1 MTTRREF
8 ITMLGGGA
16 AAAWPVTARAQ
27 APGRRPLI
35 AYLAGASSASAFAS
49 TAPSLLKGLRDHGYV
64 EGRDFDIT
72 YRFADGHMER
82 LPGLAEELVRLKPDI
97 ILAPATTPALVA
109 KQATLTIPIV
119 CPLLENPVGLG
130 LVASHNRPGGNVTGL
145 LRYVDGLAGKTLMLA
160 TQLLPGASRIG
171 MLINVGSAE
180 SIDQRR
186 DMTDAAQKL
195 PLKIVPAE
203 VRKPDDLEGAFATL
217 AGERADAVV
226 VLQDSLL
233 FSEHRRILALAAA
246 ARLPA
251 IWTTRLFAEAGGLIG
266 YGIDEAD
273 SFRRAASFVDK
284 ILKGAKPGQSLHR
297 CTGRV
302 FHLEPIRRAARAV
315 RRVLALR
322 HDALQAE
329 LALAV
334 GAFETVVEAN
344 AERDLREIVAWQ
356 HF

>member
-1 MTTRREF
+1 MRRREF
-8 ITMLGGGA
+8 ITLLGGA
-16 AAAWPVTARAQ
+16 AVWPRAARAQ

-49 TAPSLLKGLRDHGYV
+49 TAPSLLKGLRDLGYV
-64 EGRDFDIT
+64 GGRDFDIT

-82 LPGLAEELVRLKPDI
+82 LPELADEVVRLKPDI
-97 ILAPATTPALVA
+97 ILAPTTTPALVA
-109 KQATLTIPIV
+109 KQATVTIPIV

-145 LRYVDGLAGKTLMLA
+145 LRYVDGLAGKTLTLA
-160 TQLLPGASRIG
+160 TLLVPGAGRIG

-186 DMTDAAQKL
+186 DMNDAAQKL

-203 VRKPDDLEGAFATL
+203 VRKPDDLEAAFARL
-217 AGERADAVV
+217 AGERADALV

-273 SFRRAASFVDK
+273 SFRRAASLIDK
-284 ILKGAKPGQSLHR
+284 ILKGAKPGELPVELP
-297 CTGRV
+297 TKFELVINLKTAKALG
-302 FHLEPIRRAARAV
+302 LEIPPT
-315 RRVLALR
+315 L
-322 HDALQAE
+322 
-329 LALAV
+329 LALADEV
-334 GAFETVVEAN
+334 IE
-344 AERDLREIVAWQ
+344 
-356 HF
+356 

>member
-1 MTTRREF
+1 MFGMRRREF
-8 ITMLGGGA
+8 ITLLGGA
-16 AAAWPVTARAQ
+16 AVWPRAARAQ

-49 TAPSLLKGLRDHGYV
+49 TAPSLLKGLRDLGYV

-82 LPGLAEELVRLKPDI
+82 LPELADEVVRLKPDI
-97 ILAPATTPALVA
+97 ILAPTTTPALVA
-109 KQATLTIPIV
+109 KQATVTIPIV

-145 LRYVDGLAGKTLMLA
+145 LRYVDGLAGKTLTLA
-160 TQLLPGASRIG
+160 TLLVPGAGRIG
-171 MLINVGSAE
+171 MLVNVGSAE

-186 DMTDAAQKL
+186 DMNDAAQKL

-203 VRKPDDLEGAFATL
+203 VRKPDDLEAAFARL
-217 AGERADAVV
+217 AGERADALV

-246 ARLPA
+246 ALLPA

-273 SFRRAASFVDK
+273 SFRRAASLIDK
-284 ILKGAKPGQSLHR
+284 ILKGAKPGELPVELP
-297 CTGRV
+297 TKFELVINLKTAKALG
-302 FHLEPIRRAARAV
+302 LEIPPT
-315 RRVLALR
+315 L
-322 HDALQAE
+322 
-329 LALAV
+329 LALADEV
-334 GAFETVVEAN
+334 IE
-344 AERDLREIVAWQ
+344 
-356 HF
+356 

>member
-1 MTTRREF
+1 MPGIRRRDL
-8 ITMLGGGA
+8 ITLLGRA
-16 AAAWPVTARAQ
+16 AAVWPVSARAQ
-27 APGRRPLI
+27 PPGRRPLI
-35 AYLAGASSASAFAS
+35 AYLAGASSTSAFAS
-49 TAPSLLKGLRDHGYV
+49 TAPSLLKGLRDLGYV
-64 EGRDFDIT
+64 EGRDFDII

-82 LPGLAEELVRLKPDI
+82 LPELADQVVRLKPDI

-109 KQATLTIPIV
+109 RQATVSIPIV

-145 LRYVDGLAGKTLMLA
+145 LRYVDGLAGKMLMLA

-171 MLINVGSAE
+171 MLVNVGSAE

-186 DMTDAAQKL
+186 DMNDAAQKL

-203 VRKPDDLEGAFATL
+203 VRKPADLEAAFATL
-217 AGERADAVV
+217 AEERVDAVI

-233 FSEHRRILALAAA
+233 FSEHRRILGLAAS

-273 SFRRAASFVDK
+273 SFRRAAFLIDK
-284 ILKGAKPGQSLHR
+284 ILKGAKP
-297 CTGRV
+297 
-302 FHLEPIRRAARAV
+302 
-315 RRVLALR
+315 
-322 HDALQAE
+322 AE
-329 LALAV
+329 LPVELPTKFELVINLKTAKALGLEVPLQLQQLADEV
-334 GAFETVVEAN
+334 IE
-344 AERDLREIVAWQ
+344 
-356 HF
+356 

>member
-1 MTTRREF
+1 MFGMRRREF
-8 ITMLGGGA
+8 ITLLGGA
-16 AAAWPVTARAQ
+16 AVWPRAARAQ

-49 TAPSLLKGLRDHGYV
+49 TAPSLLKGLRDLGYV
-64 EGRDFDIT
+64 GGRDFDIT

-82 LPGLAEELVRLKPDI
+82 LPELADEVVRLKPDI
-97 ILAPATTPALVA
+97 ILAPTTTPALVA
-109 KQATLTIPIV
+109 KQATVTIPIV

-145 LRYVDGLAGKTLMLA
+145 LRYVDGLAGKTLTLA
-160 TQLLPGASRIG
+160 TLLVPGAGRIG

-186 DMTDAAQKL
+186 DMNDAAQKL

-203 VRKPDDLEGAFATL
+203 VRKPDDLEAAFATL
-217 AGERADAVV
+217 AGERADALV

-246 ARLPA
+246 ALLPA

-273 SFRRAASFVDK
+273 SFRRAASLIDK
-284 ILKGAKPGQSLHR
+284 ILKGAKPSELPVELPTKFELVINLKTAKALG
-297 CTGRV
+297 
-302 FHLEPIRRAARAV
+302 LEIPPT
-315 RRVLALR
+315 L
-322 HDALQAE
+322 
-329 LALAV
+329 LALADEV
-334 GAFETVVEAN
+334 IE
-344 AERDLREIVAWQ
+344 
-356 HF
+356 

>member
-1 MTTRREF
+1 MFGMRRREF
-8 ITMLGGGA
+8 ITLLGGA
-16 AAAWPVTARAQ
+16 AVWPRAARAQ

-49 TAPSLLKGLRDHGYV
+49 TAPSLLKGLRDLGYV

-82 LPGLAEELVRLKPDI
+82 LPELADEVVRLKPDI
-97 ILAPATTPALVA
+97 ILAPTTTPALVA
-109 KQATLTIPIV
+109 KQATVTIPIV

-145 LRYVDGLAGKTLMLA
+145 LRYVDGLAGKTLTLA
-160 TQLLPGASRIG
+160 TLLVPGAGRIG
-171 MLINVGSAE
+171 MLVNVGSAE

-186 DMTDAAQKL
+186 DMNDAAQKL

-203 VRKPDDLEGAFATL
+203 VRKPDDLEAAFARL
-217 AGERADAVV
+217 AGERADALV

-273 SFRRAASFVDK
+273 SFRRAASLIDK
-284 ILKGAKPGQSLHR
+284 ILKGAKPSELPVELPTKFELVINLKTAKALG
-297 CTGRV
+297 
-302 FHLEPIRRAARAV
+302 LEIPPT
-315 RRVLALR
+315 L
-322 HDALQAE
+322 
-329 LALAV
+329 LALADEV
-334 GAFETVVEAN
+334 IE
-344 AERDLREIVAWQ
+344 
-356 HF
+356 

>member
-1 MTTRREF
+1 MFGMRRREF
-8 ITMLGGGA
+8 ITLLGGA
-16 AAAWPVTARAQ
+16 AVWPRAARAQ

-49 TAPSLLKGLRDHGYV
+49 TAPSLLKGLRDLGYV

-82 LPGLAEELVRLKPDI
+82 LPELADEVVRLKPDI
-97 ILAPATTPALVA
+97 ILAPTTTPAHVA
-109 KQATLTIPIV
+109 KQATVTIPIV

-145 LRYVDGLAGKTLMLA
+145 LRYVDGLAGKTLTLA
-160 TQLLPGASRIG
+160 TLLVPGAGRIG

-186 DMTDAAQKL
+186 DMNDAAQKL

-203 VRKPDDLEGAFATL
+203 VRKPDDLEAAFARL
-217 AGERADAVV
+217 AGERADALV

-273 SFRRAASFVDK
+273 SFRRAASLIDK
-284 ILKGAKPGQSLHR
+284 ILKGAKPGELPVELP
-297 CTGRV
+297 TKFELVINLKTAKALG
-302 FHLEPIRRAARAV
+302 LEIPPT
-315 RRVLALR
+315 L
-322 HDALQAE
+322 
-329 LALAV
+329 LALADEV
-334 GAFETVVEAN
+334 IE
-344 AERDLREIVAWQ
+344 
-356 HF
+356 

>member
-1 MTTRREF
+1 MFGMRRREF
-8 ITMLGGGA
+8 ITLLGGA
-16 AAAWPVTARAQ
+16 AVWPRAARAQ

-49 TAPSLLKGLRDHGYV
+49 TAPSLLKGLRDLGYV

-82 LPGLAEELVRLKPDI
+82 LPELADEVVRLKPDI
-97 ILAPATTPALVA
+97 ILAPTTTPALVA
-109 KQATLTIPIV
+109 KQATVTIPIV

-145 LRYVDGLAGKTLMLA
+145 LRYVDGLAGKTLTLA
-160 TQLLPGASRIG
+160 TLLVPGAGRIG
-171 MLINVGSAE
+171 MLINVGNAE

-186 DMTDAAQKL
+186 DMNDAAQKL

-203 VRKPDDLEGAFATL
+203 VRKPDDLEAAFARL
-217 AGERADAVV
+217 AGERADALV

-273 SFRRAASFVDK
+273 SFRRAASLIDK
-284 ILKGAKPGQSLHR
+284 ILKGAKPGELPVELP
-297 CTGRV
+297 TKFELVINLKTAKALG
-302 FHLEPIRRAARAV
+302 LEIPPT
-315 RRVLALR
+315 L
-322 HDALQAE
+322 
-329 LALAV
+329 LALADEV
-334 GAFETVVEAN
+334 IE
-344 AERDLREIVAWQ
+344 
-356 HF
+356 

>member
-1 MTTRREF
+1 MFGMRRREF
-8 ITMLGGGA
+8 ITLLGGA
-16 AAAWPVTARAQ
+16 AVWPRAARAQ

-49 TAPSLLKGLRDHGYV
+49 TAPSLLKGLRDLGYV

-82 LPGLAEELVRLKPDI
+82 LPELADEVVRLKPDI
-97 ILAPATTPALVA
+97 ILAPTTTPALVA
-109 KQATLTIPIV
+109 KQATVTIPIV

-145 LRYVDGLAGKTLMLA
+145 LRYVDGLAGKTLTLA
-160 TQLLPGASRIG
+160 TLLVPGAGRIG

-186 DMTDAAQKL
+186 DMNDAAQKL

-203 VRKPDDLEGAFATL
+203 VRKPDDLEAAFARL
-217 AGERADAVV
+217 AGERADALV

-273 SFRRAASFVDK
+273 SFRRAASLIDK
-284 ILKGAKPGQSLHR
+284 ILKGAKPGELPVELP
-297 CTGRV
+297 TKFELVINLKTAKALG
-302 FHLEPIRRAARAV
+302 LEIPPT
-315 RRVLALR
+315 L
-322 HDALQAE
+322 
-329 LALAV
+329 LALADEV
-334 GAFETVVEAN
+334 IE
-344 AERDLREIVAWQ
+344 
-356 HF
+356 